1 MINLIVKKVI
11 KSMVFE
17 LTEQQKHALQKT
29 KLWWK
34 TPYKQVWEIS
44 GAAGTGKTTI
54 VYHLID
60 EIGLSHDNVLFMA
73 YVGKATLALARKGNF
88 AQTIHS
94 TIYDIVETSDLDSNG
109 HPILIDGRPK
119 THIEFVKKPHL
130 PNHIKLLVVDEA
142 AMVSE
147 KIARDIMSFNIP
159 IIALGDN
166 NQLDPVFG
174 EPFFLKH
181 PDVILTEPMRQSLD
195 SPILYLANRAMCGEY
210 IKKGKYGNCY
220 IIDKD
225 MITDDM
231 LIDADT
237 VICGRNITRNKINQ
251 YVRYDI
257 LKYKNAYPSIGEK
270 LICRQN
276 NWKLCLDD
284 NIFLINGMTGFME
297 NIYLETYN
305 GRSINIDFRPDF
317 MSNESFKN
325 IPIDYKHI
333 ISPIESADSKK
344 RTFYNKFEY
353 AYAISI
359 HLSQGSEW
367 DNVFIFNE
375 AYGTAEY
382 RKKALYTAITRAKKQ
397 LILAL

>member
-1 MINLIVKKVI
+1 MA
-11 KSMVFE
+11 FE
-17 LTEQQKHALQKT
+17 LTEQQKSALKKT
-29 KLWWK
+29 KEWWNK
-34 TPYKQVWEIS
+34 PYKQVWEIS

-60 EIGLSHDNVLFMA
+60 EIGLAHDNVLFMA

-94 TIYDIVETSDLDSNG
+94 TIYDITEVVDLDSNG
-109 HPILIDGRPK
+109 HPLLIEGRPR
-119 THIEFVKKPHL
+119 THIEFIRKSHL
-130 PNHIKLLVVDEA
+130 PSNIKLLVVDEA
-142 AMVSE
+142 VMVSE
-147 KIARDIMSFNIP
+147 KIAMDIMSFNIP
-159 IIALGDN
+159 IIALGDT

-174 EPFFLKH
+174 EPYFLKH
-181 PDVILTEPMRQSLD
+181 PDVVLTEPMRQSLD
-195 SPILYLANRAMCGEY
+195 SPILYLANKAMNGEY

-220 IIDKD
+220 VIDKE

-251 YVRYDI
+251 YVRYDV
-257 LKYKNAYPSIGEK
+257 LKYKHEHPAIGEK

-276 NWKLCLDD
+276 NWKLCIGD
-284 NIFLINGMTGFME
+284 NIFLINGMVGFMD
-297 NIYLETYN
+297 NIYMESYN
-305 GRSINIDFRPDF
+305 KGRSINIDFRPDF
-317 MSNESFKN
+317 LTDDSFKN
-325 IPIDYKHI
+325 IPMDYKHI
-333 ISPIESADSKK
+333 VSPVESSDGKK
-344 RTFYNKFEY
+344 RSFYNKFEY

-367 DNVFIFNE
+367 DNVFIYNE
-375 AYGTAEY
+375 SYGTAEY